1 MRSRLASARRL
12 MATGEQREPPLDP
25 SSAQSKSLLFLSLS
39 PFVGPLESPGVSL
52 LVRPGRPSDL
62 DALVRSTL
70 GNAFDSEGITLD
82 EATVRRGVGAL
93 LSDPAKGRLFVAED
107 GGRVIGST
115 YVTFEWSDWHD
126 AWYWW
131 IQSAFVVPE
140 RRGTGVWTALYRA
153 IQAAATQAGNVRS
166 IRLYVEAANEAG
178 LRAYRGHGM
187 AETHYKMF
195 EQVVR

>member
-1 MRSRLASARRL
+1 MPV
-12 MATGEQREPPLDP
+12 T
-25 SSAQSKSLLFLSLS
+25 
-39 PFVGPLESPGVSL
+39 
-52 LVRPGRPSDL
+52 VRAGRASDL

-70 GNAFDSEGITLD
+70 GNAFDSEGIRLD
-82 EATVRRGVGAL
+82 EQKVRRGVKAIL
-93 LSDPAKGRLFVAED
+93 DDPVKGRLFVAED
-107 GGRVIGST
+107 KGAVIGST
-115 YVTFEWSDWHD
+115 YITFEWSDWHD

-153 IQAAATQAGNVRS
+153 IQAAAKKEGNVRS
-166 IRLYVEAANEAG
+166 IRLYVEENNEAG

-187 AETHYKMF
+187 EKTHYLMF